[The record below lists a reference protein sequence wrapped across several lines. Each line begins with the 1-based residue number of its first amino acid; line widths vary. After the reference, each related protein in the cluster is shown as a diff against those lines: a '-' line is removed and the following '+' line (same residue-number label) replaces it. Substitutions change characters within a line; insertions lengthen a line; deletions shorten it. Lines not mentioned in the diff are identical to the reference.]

1 MRILFA
7 APPAS
12 SVGTLHPL
20 IPLAQAARAAGHA
33 VAVAAGENLRPSVER
48 LGFAFFP
55 AGRELRPILR
65 ERHPELVF
73 PPPADQQALM
83 DRLGWAGVGVEV
95 TLPDLLAI
103 GDNWRPDLVVRD
115 HLAFGACLAAEELGI
130 PHAAVETFASGYLTV
145 RQENVRESLGRW
157 RADRGLPSESALAM
171 LYRYLTLIPFPPSLR
186 HPHAPL
192 PLSARRIQP
201 LIFSESGDET
211 LPAWMDTLP
220 PGPVVHAT
228 LGTIADRPDLLE
240 AIIAGLAEEP
250 LTLILVCG
258 RGRDPA
264 SLGPL
269 PANVRVARYIPH
281 SQLLPRCDAIITHAG
296 AGTLIAAVD
305 AGLPMV
311 LIPLVGDQPPNAER
325 AAAAGVARVLA
336 PSEVTPTA
344 VREATRAVL
353 HEPGY
358 RQQIAALRDE
368 IAALPPVERAVGWF
382 ERIARDRTPLPPG
395 A

>member
-1 MRILFA
+1 MR
-7 APPAS
+7 
-12 SVGTLHPL
+12 T
-20 IPLAQAARAAGHA
+20 
-33 VAVAAGENLRPSVER
+33 
-48 LGFAFFP
+48 
-55 AGRELRPILR
+55 ILR

-83 DRLGWAGVGVEV
+83 DRVAFAGVGVEL

-103 GDNWRPDLVVRD
+103 GDTWRPDLIVRD

-130 PHAAVETFASGYLTV
+130 PHAAVESFASGHLAV
-145 RQENVRESLGRW
+145 RQEHVREPLGRW
-157 RADRGLPSESALAM
+157 RADRGLPPEPPLAM
-171 LYRYLTLIPFPPSLR
+171 LYRYLALIPFPPSLR
-186 HPHAPL
+186 HPDAPL
-192 PLSARRIQP
+192 PPTARRIQP
-201 LIFSESGDET
+201 LLFSESGDET
-211 LPAWMDTLP
+211 FPEWMDALP

-250 LTLILVCG
+250 LTLILVSG

-311 LIPLVGDQPPNAER
+311 LIPLFGDQPPNAER
-325 AAAAGVARVLA
+325 AAAAGVAQVLP
-336 PSEVTPTA
+336 PSEVTPDA
-344 VREATRAVL
+344 VREAIRVVL

-358 RQQIAALRDE
+358 REAVTALRHE
-368 IAALPPVERAVGWF
+368 SAALPPVERAVGWF
-382 ERIARDRTPLPPG
+382 ERIVRDRAPLPPG